1 MESTFEPQ
9 PAWQQRAAQQ
19 SARAAEWRQIR
30 ALVIRFGVPPID
42 ADDVAQEVALSLHRT
57 ATIQERAAL
66 VWIISHSRAND
77 YQRRRGARRRA
88 YAHALPLLRGHTAAP
103 NGEGAVMERERIAIL
118 LRAVDALEQSDPALH
133 EVVRLHMEGL
143 SLFEIARAQGTPYGT
158 AITRTRRART
168 ALRET
173 LQRWA
178 AEDEGRTL
186 RAALRRAERW
196 H

>member
-1 MESTFEPQ
+1 MESSEQQ
-9 PAWQQRAAQQ
+9 PASWKERTDDAR
-19 SARAAEWRQIR
+19 ARAAEWRQIR
-30 ALVIRFGVPPID
+30 ALVIRIGVPPID

-66 VWIISHSRAND
+66 VWITSHSRASD

-88 YAHALPLLRGHTAAP
+88 YTHALPLLQGHTAAP
-103 NGEGAVMERERIAIL
+103 NGEGAMMERERIAIL

-158 AITRTRRART
+158 AITRTRRARI
-168 ALRET
+168 ALREM
-173 LQRWA
+173 LHRWN
-178 AEDEGRTL
+178 AEEEGRAL
-186 RAALRRAERW
+186 RAVLRGAERW
-196 H
+196 Q